1 MPAAAILKIE
11 PGHPD
16 ERADCAMSALACYLG
31 VSYTDCIRL
40 ATVMDREHGKR
51 GLWPGTIVRIAAEFG
66 HTLKRTKLTEESR
79 GVIIVP
85 GHAAVVCNEPV
96 VIDRDTVWPV
106 DVWLA
111 AFKCPPSRAK
121 VLTVV
126 EK

>member
-40 ATVMDREHGKR
+40 ATVMDRQHGKR
-51 GLWPGTIVRIAAEFG
+51 GLWPATVIRIAADFG
-66 HTLKRTKLTEESR
+66 HTLKRAKLTEDSR
-79 GVIIVP
+79 GVILVP
-85 GHAAVVCNEPV
+85 GHAAVVWNEL
-96 VIDRDTVWPV
+96 VIDRDTIWPI

-111 AFKCPPSRAK
+111 AFKCKPSRAQ
-121 VLTVV
+121 VLTVA
-126 EK
+126 EP